1 MLRKKGAG
9 IFKIVFTG
17 RVEEISLRKGTD
29 GNFLF
34 IRHKRFYYINTSEI
48 PGFFLLLKNHIF
60 IVCSEDTIFIF
71 HTEDI
76 FLITFFFYPF
86 TYT

>member
-1 MLRKKGAG
+1 MPRKKGAG

-48 PGFFLLLKNHIF
+48 PGFFLLLKSRIF